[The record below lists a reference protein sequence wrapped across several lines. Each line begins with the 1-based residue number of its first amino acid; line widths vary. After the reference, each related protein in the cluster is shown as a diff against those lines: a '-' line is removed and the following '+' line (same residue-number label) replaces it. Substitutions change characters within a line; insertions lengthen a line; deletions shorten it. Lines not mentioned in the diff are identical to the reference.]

1 MSRLHRHWLQDCCAK
16 KEKSVVLAMEETRK
30 HGVHLFFLADLW
42 EYYTMSKEYYDSRQ
56 SGGLSCCTVLGNKHK
71 QPVSSD
77 ALLSPYRRSQVFLI
91 QRFLACKYSLQ
102 RLECTYPLR
111 GRLPFN
117 GASHS
122 NLKKKNLGKNKWS
135 RIFFVLVFRSS
146 KQLSNVSSSG
156 GCSSGSTQTVAD
168 TAPK

>member
-56 SGGLSCCTVLGNKHK
+56 SGGLPCCTVLGNKHK

-122 NLKKKNLGKNKWS
+122 NLKKKTWEKINEAESFSS
-135 RIFFVLVFRSS
+135 RCFALVTSS
-146 KQLSNVSSSG
+146 VTLVVVVVVVVVVRKR
-156 GCSSGSTQTVAD
+156 
-168 TAPK
+168 

>member
-122 NLKKKNLGKNKWS
+122 NLKKKKLGKKINEAES
-135 RIFFVLVFRSS
+135 FSS
-146 KQLSNVSSSG
+146 WCFALVSSSV
-156 GCSSGSTQTVAD
+156 TLVVVVVVVVVVR
-168 TAPK
+168 KR